1 LLRDQDG
8 NEWPYEMLKTGD
20 NAWRLT
26 LTDLAPEL
34 DYTLSLQLRGETP
47 EGRNVFLLPE
57 AIALKDMTVSPVA
70 AETASEIID
79 TPVPEESSADKT
91 VSPADPVELE
101 TATEPEKAMSDTMKL
116 LIGNAIILLLLL
128 AGVIWWRKQTA
139 MAVPAGE
146 MI

>member
-1 LLRDQDG
+1 
-8 NEWPYEMLKTGD
+8 
-20 NAWRLT
+20 
-26 LTDLAPEL
+26 
-34 DYTLSLQLRGETP
+34 
-47 EGRNVFLLPE
+47 
-57 AIALKDMTVSPVA
+57 MTVSPVA